1 LLWYVNFKVK
11 FSLSEIHFQNV
22 QRFCYHSRC
31 DSIIFSDRISNHSNS
46 VVFSDHISNHS
57 NSYISSSLFCTV
69 TSIVIFYQ
77 FPSASRSRIP
87 HKCLISSQPRSNKTF
102 APTLLFLS
110 QIDRL
115 WNKIVWQLSFHFR
128 QPWRIKE
135 SDFTRYVI
143 TRTLSK
149 ISKRNL
155 VYERI
160 LVDRT
165 LLVGLA
171 IDRSSFVI

>member
-1 LLWYVNFKVK
+1 MHVLWCVNSKVR
-11 FSLSEIHFQNV
+11 FSLSEILFQNV
-22 QRFCYHSRC
+22 ETFCYLSWC
-31 DSIIFSDRISNHSNS
+31 DSIVS
-46 VVFSDHISNHS
+46 SDHISNHS
-57 NSYISSSLFCTV
+57 NSYISSSLFWTV
-69 TSIVIFYQ
+69 TSLVIFYQ
-77 FPSASRSRIP
+77 FRSATRSRIL
-87 HKCLISSQPRSNKTF
+87 HKCLISSQPPSNKTF

-115 WNKIVWQLSFHFR
+115 WNKIVSQLSVNFR

-143 TRTLSK
+143 TCTLSK
-149 ISKRNL
+149 TSKRNL

-160 LVDRT
+160 SVDRT

-171 IDRSSFVI
+171 IDHSRFVI